1 MCFRTHELYCVQRR
15 SWILR
20 NKPRER
26 RHCTIM
32 NTSQLQCI
40 ISCDPV
46 LHKQT
51 VGVFAADQLPCVLPN
66 MACGFIANTD
76 VSSRPG
82 QHWLA
87 FFISDNTVECFDS
100 YGQDPGVYNS
110 LFSLWL
116 RRHAKTVRVNR
127 HRLQS
132 ENSNVCGLYCL
143 YFLRQRFLGK
153 CMETIVQPF
162 TESAPVVNDQYM
174 KDLFW
179 RVYPLCVRNDFV
191 YNQSCK
197 PRCDEFSN

>member
-1 MCFRTHELYCVQRR
+1 
-15 SWILR
+15 
-20 NKPRER
+20 
-26 RHCTIM
+26 M

-40 ISCDPV
+40 ISCDQV

-51 VGVFAADQLPCVLPN
+51 LGVFAADQLPCVLPN
-66 MACGFIANTD
+66 KACGFIANTD

-87 FFISDNTVECFDS
+87 FFISDNTIQCFDS

-132 ENSNVCGLYCL
+132 EYSNVCGLYCL
-143 YFLRQRFLGK
+143 YFLRQRFLEN
-153 CMETIVQPF
+153 CMETILQPF
-162 TESAPVVNDQYM
+162 IGSAPVVNDQYM

-179 RVYPLCVRNDFV
+179 HVYPLCVRNDFV